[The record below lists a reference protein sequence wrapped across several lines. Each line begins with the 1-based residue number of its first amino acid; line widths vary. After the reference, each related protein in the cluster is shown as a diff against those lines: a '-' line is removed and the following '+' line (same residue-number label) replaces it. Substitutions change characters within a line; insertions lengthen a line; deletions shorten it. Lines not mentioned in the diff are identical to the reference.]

1 MRGGGRRREEEGG
14 VCAVSHLVT
23 QTVARRRRRRG
34 GRCRVCLYPG
44 GPAARQPASL
54 ALLATVPGLAVSC
67 WSSAVTCGASM
78 AASPPTQHR
87 DNTAVW
93 LLQVCS
99 QEQASPHIFCLAVNM
114 MDRVLSRV
122 EVSPPQLPLLASACL
137 LVSWKIRQHKP
148 IPASSIVKHSQ
159 AAFLQEELL
168 VRPRYTPTF

>member
-1 MRGGGRRREEEGG
+1 M
-14 VCAVSHLVT
+14 CAVSHLVT
-23 QTVARRRRRRG
+23 QTVARRRRRRR

-122 EVSPPQLPLLASACL
+122 EVSPPAAPTVSQRLPPRQLEDPPTQTHPSL
-137 LVSWKIRQHKP
+137 QHCQTLSGRL
-148 IPASSIVKHSQ
+148 PAGGTTGETSLYSNSLI
-159 AAFLQEELL
+159 
-168 VRPRYTPTF
+168 